1 MKLLFTAA
9 ALFASF
15 TANAEYKASD
25 RAALVRQ
32 LEDSRQGL
40 ALVLEGMTAEQSNF
54 KPDSKIWSPT
64 EVVEHL
70 VLMEDLLMGMLKET
84 MEKTKPIPDAQKL
97 PDPSAMDASILKSV
111 PDRSQKA
118 QAPEQAKPK
127 GNYRHWEEAFNAFS
141 ERRLK
146 TVDFVN
152 KTKADLRRYQLQTPM
167 GTMDAHQWLLLLAA
181 HTDRHIAQIHE
192 AKSHELFPKSN

>member
-9 ALFASF
+9 ALLASI
-15 TANAEYKASD
+15 TANAEYKESD
-25 RAALVRQ
+25 RSTLVRQ
-32 LEDSRQGL
+32 LEQSRQGL
-40 ALVLEGMTAEQSNF
+40 VLVLEGMTAEQSNF

-70 VLMEDLLMGMLKET
+70 LLMEDLLVGMLKET
-84 MEKTKPIPDAQKL
+84 MEKTKPVPDAQKL
-97 PDPSAMDASILKSV
+97 PDPSSMDAAILKSV

-118 QAPEQAKPK
+118 QAPEQARPK
-127 GNYRHWEEAFNAFS
+127 GNYRNWEEAFNAFS

-146 TVDFVN
+146 TVEFVN

-192 AKSHELFPKSN
+192 VKGHELFPKQ

>member
-1 MKLLFTAA
+1 MKFSVTALTLLFA
-9 ALFASF
+9 F
-15 TANAEYKASD
+15 TATAEYKDSD
-25 RAALVRQ
+25 RSTLVRQ
-32 LEDSRQGL
+32 LEQSRQGL
-40 ALVLEGMTAEQSNF
+40 VLVLEGMTAEQSNF

-70 VLMEDLLMGMLKET
+70 FLMEDLLMGMLKET
-84 MEKTKPIPDAQKL
+84 MEKTKPVPDAQKL
-97 PDPSAMDASILKSV
+97 PDPSAMDAAILKSV

-118 QAPEQAKPK
+118 QAPEQAQPK
-127 GNYRHWEEAFNAFS
+127 GNYRNWEEAFNAFS

-146 TVDFVN
+146 TVEFVN

-192 AKSHELFPKSN
+192 VKGHELFPKP